1 MWRSPSVKFYQ
12 KLSKISPKNEQSK
25 NLYITIND
33 SKILR
38 IHHDTV
44 RLSVLTNFN
53 NHHHQTKRVADPK
66 TIYNQVIKLLVIQS
80 LGYKFHDEKK
90 LIYNERYPT
99 NRWLMMYSKLPQC
112 LRAGNRLKQSQP
124 TTLQFYVN
132 HHCLQS
138 YLQPSSLSSSYIFLD
153 PPILHRNYIQAPNR
167 TSHTIARPQ
176 T

>member
-1 MWRSPSVKFYQ
+1 MKFYQ
-12 KLSKISPKNEQSK
+12 KLSKTSPKNEQSK

-90 LIYNERYPT
+90 LNIQWEVSYES
-99 NRWLMMYSKLPQC
+99 MVDDV
-112 LRAGNRLKQSQP
+112 LKTASMP
-124 TTLQFYVN
+124 
-132 HHCLQS
+132 
-138 YLQPSSLSSSYIFLD
+138 
-153 PPILHRNYIQAPNR
+153 
-167 TSHTIARPQ
+167 ARGE
-176 T
+176 